1 MVVTQENEHQAGGLN
16 SMRPQANIHTAFT
29 IAPSTQHTLAS
40 RASASLLVFVPLLMI
55 ATLIGPSAFLI
66 AERAASTPQGLQ
78 SSVLVTTGSKQG
90 PAISSGQAL
99 NHSPDR
105 LDNAADKEGGKK
117 SSSGKKRP
125 RGALHSKDR
134 ISSAFASLVSYEGI
148 LSQDNDGDKAI
159 STASTDPTPT
169 INLLSPQLLQR
180 PPPIAF
186 L

>member
-1 MVVTQENEHQAGGLN
+1 
-16 SMRPQANIHTAFT
+16 MRPQANIHTAFT
-29 IAPSTQHTLAS
+29 IATSTQHTLGS

-66 AERAASTPQGLQ
+66 AERAASTPQGLE

-105 LDNAADKEGGKK
+105 LDNASDKEGGKK
-117 SSSGKKRP
+117 SSDKKRP
-125 RGALHSKDR
+125 RGPLPSNDR
-134 ISSAFASLVSYEGI
+134 ISSSLAFLVSYEI
-148 LSQDNDGDKAI
+148 IQLEVDDGDREVY
-159 STASTDPTPT
+159 TASTDPTPKS
-169 INLLSPQLLQR
+169 NLLPPQLLQR